1 MTQAISRPAPTMAEK
16 IDSIDALCARARI
29 MPVITIAREEDILPL
44 ADALDA
50 GGLQAVSYTHLTL
63 PTIYSV

>member
-1 MTQAISRPAPTMAEK
+1 MTQAISRPAPSMAEK

-44 ADALDA
+44 ATPWMPAA
-50 GGLQAVSYTHLTL
+50 CRYWKSPCARPMV
-63 PTIYSV
+63 